1 MLLSGWCRIQAATPW
16 RNRGMPDIPRSAVG
30 KLANFCDVSSS
41 HELRTNPP
49 VIDGSAKSWNAGG
62 VATSPEG
69 RCAGS
74 YAWRAW
80 RGATPRPKAHHDRAC
95 RSGRASQPDRK
106 GGFAA
111 DAPVPET
118 GGRPSP
124 ICFSSG
130 KDSCTRQAVT
140 GPWCH
145 GVEATSRRSYASRG
159 VSHPRAALGR
169 PPKLFGDG
177 ACGSAGVW

>member
-80 RGATPRPKAHHDRAC
+80 WRVSPAPRPTTTVPAADLAGRPDLIEKEASRLMLQFRKLVGDITYIHTREGFVYPAGRDGAATRKELLATP
-95 RSGRASQPDRK
+95 
-106 GGFAA
+106 
-111 DAPVPET
+111 
-118 GGRPSP
+118 
-124 ICFSSG
+124 
-130 KDSCTRQAVT
+130 
-140 GPWCH
+140 
-145 GVEATSRRSYASRG
+145 
-159 VSHPRAALGR
+159 
-169 PPKLFGDG
+169 
-177 ACGSAGVW
+177 